1 MELLCQRDQAG
12 NRERGV
18 DGDTLDHRT
27 NESVEGQR
35 VVLGLRLVDER
46 PQEGILA
53 HDTAVITG
61 PVVLPIPVLFVL
73 VVAAAGYCQ
82 GIAAVHMLTTRGGD
96 VEPGVC
102 ISGRVGEV
110 EIDPADSIHCPTE
123 AFEVNLDDMTDR
135 DTEVGFDGLHQLI
148 RPVVVG
154 GIDPVVVPNLTGVA
168 GHGYHR
174 VPGNGQYPYLT
185 SARVHVENLDHITS
199 LAGLH
204 CGRTEMGGIGGRFAD
219 T

>member
-27 NESVEGQR
+27 NEGVELR
-35 VVLGLRLVDER
+35 WVVLGLRLVDER
-46 PQEGILA
+46 PQEGVLA
-53 HDTAVITG
+53 HDTPVITG
-61 PVVLPIPVLFVL
+61 SVLLPIPVLFVL

-82 GIAAVHMLTTRGGD
+82 GIAAAHLLPTRGD

-110 EIDPADSIHCPTE
+110 EIDPTDSIDSPTE
-123 AFEVNLDDMTDR
+123 ACEVNLHDMTDR
-135 DTEVGFDGLHQLI
+135 DAEVGFDGLYQLI
-148 RPVVVG
+148 RSVVIG

-174 VPGNGQYPYLT
+174 VPGNGQHSDLT
-185 SARVHVENLDHITS
+185 SARVHVENLDHVTS
-199 LAGLH
+199 LAGLY
-204 CGRTEMGGIGGRFAD
+204 CGRAEMGGIGGRFAE